1 MSITKLHIAIWG
13 ILAANVSCANGS
25 LNAVQPLTDKD
36 PEKPVEIIYA
46 NEYGEIR
53 LTELDDSTMRTV
65 FYNNE
70 EKVFDTLMKIDHDFS
85 LLPNDGFPFLHLRT
99 GGIKMRENRLEI
111 HDFAGPAYMAM
122 YVDIENIYDRPFY
135 KLNDTIVINDLV
147 KHQKGGELIKGMY
160 ISADTDLPTD
170 FVSIKGIATKEKYP
184 REYYSTAD
192 GPQGMFSDTTK
203 IYYRLVIKP
212 IEVKTIPRQTM
223 TGRTMNIDG
232 RAAFIWDF
240 ADSEAYYLDQHKPWS
255 ENELDKKITID
266 AVLVQFEDGKSV
278 LKNWQIIE

>member
-1 MSITKLHIAIWG
+1 MSITKTHIAIWG
-13 ILAANVSCANGS
+13 ILAANISCANGS
-25 LNAVQPLTDKD
+25 NSDLCELTD
-36 PEKPVEIIYA
+36 PNLNVISETIYA
-46 NEYGEIR
+46 NEYGEIH
-53 LTELDDSTMRTV
+53 LSEINDSTMHTV

-70 EKVFDTLMKIDHDFS
+70 KMVFDTLMKIDHNFK
-85 LLPNDGFPFLHLRT
+85 LLENDGFPFLHLRT

-135 KLNDTIVINDLV
+135 KLNDTVVINDLV
-147 KHQKGGELIKGMY
+147 KHPKGGEMINGIY
-160 ISADTDLPTD
+160 IIPNADLQDE
-170 FVSIKGIATKEKYP
+170 FVSMQGIIIKEKYP
-184 REYYSTAD
+184 REYYSTSD

-203 IYYRLVIKP
+203 VYYRLVIKP
-212 IEVKTIPRQTM
+212 IEVKTLPRQTF
-223 TGRTMNIDG
+223 TGRTMNIDC

-240 ADSEAYYLDQHKPWS
+240 ADSESYYLDNHQPWN
-255 ENELDKKITID
+255 EGELDKKITID

>member
-1 MSITKLHIAIWG
+1 MFITKLHIAIWG

-25 LNAVQPLTDKD
+25 VNAVQPLTDKD
-36 PEKPVEIIYA
+36 PEKPVETIYA
-46 NEYGEIR
+46 NEFGEIR
-53 LTELDDSTMRTV
+53 LTELDDSTMRTA

-70 EKVFDTLMKIDHDFS
+70 KKVFDTLMKIDYHFK
-85 LLPNDGFPFLHLRT
+85 LLQNDGYPFLHLRT

-111 HDFAGPAYMAM
+111 YDFAGPAYMAM

-147 KHQKGGELIKGMY
+147 KHQKGGEQINGMY

-212 IEVKTIPRQTM
+212 IEVKTPPRQRM
-223 TGRTMNIDG
+223 TGRTKNIDG
-232 RAAFIWDF
+232 RAAFIWDL
-240 ADSEAYYLDQHKPWS
+240 ADSEAYYLDQQQPWN
-255 ENELDKKITID
+255 ENELDKKITIEG
-266 AVLVQFEDGKSV
+266 VLIQFEDGRSV
-278 LKNWQIIE
+278 VKNWMYVD

>member
-25 LNAVQPLTDKD
+25 GNAVQPLTDKD

-70 EKVFDTLMKIDHDFS
+70 KKVFDTLMKIDHHFK
-85 LLPNDGFPFLHLRT
+85 LLQNDGYPFLHLRT
-99 GGIKMRENRLEI
+99 GGIKMHENRLEI

-122 YVDIENIYDRPFY
+122 YVHIENIYDRPFY

-147 KHQKGGELIKGMY
+147 THPKGGEMINGIY
-160 ISADTDLPTD
+160 IIPNSGLQNE
-170 FVSIKGIATKEKYP
+170 FVTLKGIVTKEKYP
-184 REYYSTAD
+184 REYYSTVD

-203 IYYRLVIKP
+203 IYYRLVIKT
-212 IEVKTIPRQTM
+212 IEVKTPPRQRM

-240 ADSEAYYLDQHKPWS
+240 ADSEAYYLDQQQPWN
-255 ENELDKKITID
+255 EKELDKKITIEG
-266 AVLVQFEDGKSV
+266 VLIQFEDGRSV
-278 LKNWQIIE
+278 VKNWMYVD